1 MLIVGLVGIKK
12 KECQTCELDSG
23 GRNEEKGMCCKVWAA
38 QCGASLGVITI
49 EWSLIDCLS

>member
-1 MLIVGLVGIKK
+1 MVRLVGIKK
-12 KECQTCELDSG
+12 KSIRLANWMVG
-23 GRNEEKGMCCKVWAA
+23 GGMKRRGLCCKVWAA

>member
-1 MLIVGLVGIKK
+1 MLIVGLVGIK

-23 GRNEEKGMCCKVWAA
+23 GRNEEKVVWAA

-49 EWSLIDCLS
+49 ERSLIDCLS